1 MDLDARPYR
10 LDVTNHRTVYYAFRL
25 FSEHDY
31 IFLFK
36 IISFSI
42 QLHVKSQLIM
52 VPGRNKLLCRLIR
65 P

>member
-1 MDLDARPYR
+1 MDLNARAYR
-10 LDVTNHRTVYYAFRL
+10 LDVTNHRTVYGFHL
-25 FSEHDY
+25 FSEHDD

-52 VPGRNKLLCRLIR
+52 VPGTIPLEG
-65 P
+65 